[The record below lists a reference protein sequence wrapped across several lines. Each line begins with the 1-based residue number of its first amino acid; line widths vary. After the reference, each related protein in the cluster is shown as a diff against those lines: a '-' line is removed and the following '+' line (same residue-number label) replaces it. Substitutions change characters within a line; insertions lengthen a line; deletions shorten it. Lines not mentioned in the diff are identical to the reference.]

1 MSTSEHNLTG
11 ERADLLETLAK
22 HRNFLRYTVRELT
35 DEQAAQRPTASGLCL
50 GGLIKHVTVGER
62 QWVDFILDGPSAMD
76 HGKDWQVGDWL
87 DIFRMRDDETLAGVL
102 AEYEQV
108 AGRTDQIVAT
118 LPDLDAAHPL
128 PTAAWFDPDASWSAR
143 RVLLH
148 LIAETAQHAG
158 HADILRET
166 LDGAKSMG

>member
-1 MSTSEHNLTG
+1 
-11 ERADLLETLAK
+11 
-22 HRNFLRYTVRELT
+22 
-35 DEQAAQRPTASGLCL
+35 
-50 GGLIKHVTVGER
+50 
-62 QWVDFILDGPSAMD
+62 
-76 HGKDWQVGDWL
+76 VGDWL